1 MDKILSP
8 DSRILLDYILLFFRE
23 EVFSKSS
30 FVNMLLY
37 SFDFLGD
44 ISNLY
49 NPFIYIFFYKGS
61 SDTKLYRPST
71 YWFSIDVSFR
81 IPLTSYQ

>member
-8 DSRILLDYILLFFRE
+8 DSRILLDYILLFLRE

-37 SFDFLGD
+37 SFDFLRD

-49 NPFIYIFFYKGS
+49 DPFIYIFLYKGS
-61 SDTKLYRPST
+61 GK
-71 YWFSIDVSFR
+71 SIFLITHK
-81 IPLTSYQ
+81 IPQRYEHLSSLLFCLF